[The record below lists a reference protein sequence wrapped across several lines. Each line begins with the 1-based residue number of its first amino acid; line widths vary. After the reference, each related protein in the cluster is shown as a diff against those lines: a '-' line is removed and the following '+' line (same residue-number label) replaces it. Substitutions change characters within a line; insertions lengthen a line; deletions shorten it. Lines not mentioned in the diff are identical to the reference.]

1 MRENLPEGTLAWI
14 EDKSEAIEEEGG
26 DSGEEKGM
34 TNSIVPK

>member
-14 EDKSEAIEEEGG
+14 EDKSEAIEEGGG

-34 TNSIVPK
+34 TDSVVPK